1 MLRRPWY
8 FILCLLLCFSIILPA
23 GFVLA
28 KSQEIPP
35 PQRMGNMDASQLPP
49 PSEDTTPGIWFLG
62 ETPSD
67 ADPGKLP
74 IVFVQGM
81 NGKAQNWWNETNYHG
96 LNDMYETAYN
106 HGYRTAFVQLYDA
119 GGDPSSQ
126 WDNGELLAQMLKE
139 IYDHFGQKVNI
150 VAHSKGGPDTQAA
163 LIHYGA
169 HPYVSKVVTL
179 GSPHHG
185 SHLADLAHSSWAGWL
200 AELLGQRSDATYSL
214 QTGEMANYREQTD
227 SHSDA
232 GKNTYYTAAGTHW
245 GPTLSALWFGGSY
258 LSSHGENDGLVNVWS
273 TSLPYGNHLF
283 TKDVDHDEI
292 RTGTAA
298 FAEID
303 SVLRSAQAVET
314 KQDSRQEASPPNEES
329 ADHFVRGGPITA
341 SQLTEETIPVDA
353 SSEQVLFTVLTKS
366 PEVEIQLISPTG
378 KVYTETSDTFSRAT
392 DETFFQG
399 AAIQMFH
406 LKGDQVESG
415 NWMMQMNSS
424 QSDAYL
430 LTTTFFGSD
439 PLSFSLPVKTDS
451 NHFPLQINWE
461 EADLR
466 QVEGTIKVISPQG
479 EELKTTKM
487 SAQQLQKNSTDLA
500 DELGIKESG
509 TYNVTIDLQGKRA
522 DETPFARTIIRSVYI
537 EK

>member
-1 MLRRPWY
+1 MLRRSWY
-8 FILCLLLCFSIILPA
+8 FVFSLLLCFSLLLPA
-23 GFVLA
+23 GFVMA
-28 KSQEIPP
+28 QEQEIPP
-35 PQRMGNMDASQLPP
+35 PQRMGNADASQLPP

-62 ETPSD
+62 ATPPD
-67 ADPGKLP
+67 ADPNKLP

-96 LNDMYETAYN
+96 LNNMYETAYN

-126 WDNGELLAQMLKE
+126 WDNGELLAQMLRE
-139 IYDHFGQKVNI
+139 IYDHFGQKINI

-169 HPYVSKVVTL
+169 HPYVAKVVTL

-214 QTGEMANYREQTD
+214 QTGEMAKYREQTD
-227 SHSDA
+227 SHADA
-232 GKNTYYTAAGTHW
+232 GKNVYYTAAGTSW

-258 LSSHGENDGLVNVWS
+258 LSTHGDNDGLVNVWS

-298 FAEID
+298 FSEID
-303 SVLRSAQAVET
+303 SVLRSGQLVST
-314 KQDSRQEASPPNEES
+314 PQESGQVISPPAEENAS
-329 ADHFVRGGPITA
+329 HFVRGGPIA
-341 SQLTEETIPVDA
+341 SGQLTEETIPVDA
-353 SSEQVLFTVLTKS
+353 NSEEVLFTVLTKS
-366 PEVEIQLISPTG
+366 PEVEVQLISPTG
-378 KVYTETSDTFSRAT
+378 KVYTETSDTFSRDT
-392 DETFFQG
+392 DESFFQG

-406 LKGDQVESG
+406 LKADQVESG
-415 NWMMQMNSS
+415 NWTMQMNSS

-430 LTTTFFGSD
+430 LTTTFIGSD
-439 PLSFSLPVKTDS
+439 ALSFSLPSKTDA
-451 NHFPLQINWE
+451 NHLPLQLIWE
-461 EADLR
+461 KADLK
-466 QVEGTIKVISPQG
+466 QIEGNIKVISPQG
-479 EELKTTKM
+479 EEVKTEKI
-487 SAQQLQKNSTDLA
+487 SAGKIAKNSNLVA
-500 DELGIKESG
+500 GLGIKESG
-509 TYNVTIDLQGKRA
+509 TYNVTIDLQGKTA
-522 DETPFARTIIRSVYI
+522 DGTPFARTIIRSVYI
-537 EK
+537 GK